1 MTGSADPQSSP
12 GAAVPPPSGRLAD
25 PDPIHPTTPGD
36 LGEVARLAFK
46 LGVTAFGGPAA
57 HTAMLRDEVVNR
69 RRWLSDATF
78 LDMVGASN
86 LIPGPTSTETVMH
99 AGMERAGW
107 RGLLTAGALF
117 ILPAA
122 LITLTFAWVY
132 GAYGTTPTAGWLLY
146 GIKPVVVAVV
156 VQAIWGLG
164 RTALKGW
171 KLPALALTVLA
182 LALLGIDELALLL
195 GSGMVLAIVAALPT
209 LRRGAAVLLPT
220 APALEHLSPALLVQA
235 AVGAGEPYSPFRLFL
250 GFLKI
255 GATLYGSGYVLLAFV
270 NEEFVERLGWLSSR
284 ELLDAVAVGQFTPG
298 PVFTT
303 ATFVGYL
310 VGGWGGALTATLAI
324 FLPSFVLV
332 GLTHRLI
339 PRLRANP
346 IAAGFLDGVNAA
358 AIALM
363 AAVMLTIGRDALVD
377 PPTILLALGA
387 ALLLIRFRLN
397 SAWLILGGA
406 AAGLLLGFVET

>member
-1 MTGSADPQSSP
+1 VTGSADPQSSP

-132 GAYGTTPTAGWLLY
+132 GAYGTTPTAGSLLY

-255 GATLYGSGYVLLAFV
+255 GATLYGSPSSTRSSSSASAGSRPGSCSTRSPSASSPPARSSPPRPSLAT
-270 NEEFVERLGWLSSR
+270 SS
-284 ELLDAVAVGQFTPG
+284 AVGAARSP
-298 PVFTT
+298 PHWRSSCRRSSWSVLPT
-303 ATFVGYL
+303 A
-310 VGGWGGALTATLAI
+310 
-324 FLPSFVLV
+324 
-332 GLTHRLI
+332 
-339 PRLRANP
+339 
-346 IAAGFLDGVNAA
+346 
-358 AIALM
+358 
-363 AAVMLTIGRDALVD
+363 
-377 PPTILLALGA
+377 
-387 ALLLIRFRLN
+387 
-397 SAWLILGGA
+397 
-406 AAGLLLGFVET
+406 

>member
-1 MTGSADPQSSP
+1 MTRP
-12 GAAVPPPSGRLAD
+12 AAPPPPPASD
-25 PDPIHPTTPGD
+25 PDPPVDPLAGPGSNEFAAPGD
-36 LGEVARLAFK
+36 LREVARLAFR
-46 LGVTAFGGPAA
+46 LGLTAFGGPAA
-57 HTAMLRDEVVNR
+57 HIAMLRDEVVNR
-69 RRWLSDATF
+69 RRWFSDAAF
-78 LDMVGASN
+78 LDLIGASN

-99 AGMERAGW
+99 TGMERAGW
-107 RGLLTAGALF
+107 RGLLAAGLLF

-122 LITLTFAWVY
+122 LITLAFAWAY
-132 GAYGTTPTAGWLLY
+132 GAYGETPTAEWLLY

-171 KLPALALTVLA
+171 KLPALALAVLA
-182 LALLGIDELALLL
+182 LALVGVDELVLLL
-195 GSGMVLAIVAALPT
+195 GAGALLAIVGSLPT
-209 LRRGAAVLLPT
+209 LRRGAVALLPAGPVLDLLWPT
-220 APALEHLSPALLVQA
+220 VLAVSAAPET
-235 AVGAGEPYSPFRLFL
+235 YSPFRLFL

-270 NEEFVERLGWLSSR
+270 NQEFVERLGWLSGQ

-310 VGGWGGALTATLAI
+310 VGGWGGAVVATLAI
-324 FLPSFVLV
+324 FLPSFLIV

-339 PRLRANP
+339 PRIRANP
-346 IAAGFLDGVNAA
+346 VSAGFLDGVNAA

-377 PPTILLALGA
+377 LPTILLALGA
-387 ALLLIRFRLN
+387 ALLLIRVKVN

-406 AAGLLLGFVET
+406 LAGLLLGAV